1 MTPASSKLLSPLCL
15 TNADGT
21 TTMLRNRLIMG
32 SMHTGLEELPD
43 GWERLAAFY
52 AERAAGGVGLIVTG
66 GLSPNSEGNMWSG
79 MRTLDSEEAASP
91 HRVITEA
98 VHAQGAHIVIQL
110 LHAGRYAT
118 HADGVAPSALR
129 SPISPATP
137 REMSADDIHRTL
149 FDYAQAAILAQGVG
163 YDGVEVMGA
172 EGYLINQFMA
182 PRANQRN
189 DEWGGSLENRIRFGV
204 EAVRKVRAATRSN
217 FIIIFRLSML
227 DLVQGG
233 CTWDE
238 VVEMAKAIE
247 AAGANIINPY
257 VGWHESRVPTIA
269 TLVPRG
275 AFTGLTMRL
284 KSELGVPVVASN
296 RINDPGLAEQIL
308 AQGGA
313 DLVSMAR
320 PLLADPMLLN
330 KYASGQSALI
340 NTCIACNQGCLDE
353 AFSGRLTTCM
363 VNPRA
368 CRETELR
375 IEPTAK
381 PKRIAVVGAGPGG
394 LACAVTAAQRGHE
407 VTLYDAAPVIGGQ
420 FNLARLIPGKE
431 EYSETLR
438 YFSAEL
444 VRLGVKQRLGERA
457 ASKSLLAAGF
467 DHLVL
472 ATGVVP
478 RRPSWPGIEH
488 PRVLRYA
495 DVIEGRTPVGARV
508 AIVGAGGIGFDVA
521 ELLSHEHLEGNELE
535 QFTATWGIDLQGQ
548 SPGGLTNPQP
558 ARMSRELWLLQR
570 RSDSLGK
577 GLGKT
582 TGWIRRALLRR
593 RGVNMLSG
601 VVYDRFDEEGLHI
614 SVGGV
619 ARILPVDHVVICAGQ
634 DSDRS
639 LLGELESAGQP
650 LSLVGGARMA
660 GELDATRAI
669 DEGVRLACRL

>member
-1 MTPASSKLLSPLCL
+1 MSPLCL
-15 TNADGT
+15 THADGT
-21 TTMLRNRLIMG
+21 TTTLRNRLLMG

-43 GWERLAAFY
+43 GWDRLAAFY
-52 AERAAGGVGLIVTG
+52 AERAEGGVGLIVTG
-66 GLSPNSEGNMWSG
+66 GLSPNREGNMWPG
-79 MRTLDSEEAASP
+79 MRTLDSEESASP
-91 HRVITEA
+91 HRAITTA
-98 VHAQGAHIVIQL
+98 VHAHGAHIVIQL

-118 HADGVAPSALR
+118 HAEGVAPSALR

-137 REMSADDIHRTL
+137 REMSVEDIRRTIS
-149 FDYAQAAILAQGVG
+149 DYAQAAILAQSVG
-163 YDGVEVMGA
+163 YDGVEIMGA

-204 EAVRKVRAATRSN
+204 ETVRQVRAATRSD
-217 FIIIFRLSML
+217 FIVIFRLSML
-227 DLVQGG
+227 DLVEGG

-238 VVEMAKAIE
+238 VVEMAKAV
-247 AAGANIINPY
+247 AVAGASIINPY

-275 AFTGLTMRL
+275 AFTGLTRRL
-284 KSELGVPVVASN
+284 KSELDVPVVASN
-296 RINDPGLAEQIL
+296 RINDPRLAEQIL
-308 AQGGA
+308 AQDGA

-330 KYASGQSALI
+330 KFASGQSALI

-375 IEPTAK
+375 IEPTAE
-381 PKRIAVVGAGPGG
+381 PKRIAVVGAGPSG
-394 LACAVTAAQRGHE
+394 LAFAVTAAQRGHQ
-407 VTLYDAAPVIGGQ
+407 VTLYDAASVVGGQ

-444 VRLGVKQRLGERA
+444 VRHGVKQRLGERA
-457 ASKSLLAAGF
+457 SSESLLKAGF
-467 DHLVL
+467 DHVVL

-478 RRPSWPGIEH
+478 RRLTWPGIDH

-495 DVIEGRTPVGARV
+495 DVIEGRAPVGARV

-521 ELLSHEHLEGNELE
+521 ELLSHEHLEGDELA
-535 QFTATWGIDLQGQ
+535 QFTATWGIDLKGQ
-548 SPGGLTNPQP
+548 NPGGMTEPHP
-558 ARMSRELWLLQR
+558 ARMRRELWLLQR
-570 RSDSLGK
+570 RPDSLGK

-601 VVYDRFDEEGLHI
+601 VIYERFDDEGLHI
-614 SVGGV
+614 TVGGV
-619 ARILPVDHVVICAGQ
+619 TKILPVDHVVICAGQ
-634 DSDRS
+634 ESEQS
-639 LLGELESAGQP
+639 LLGELERAGQP
-650 LSLVGGARMA
+650 VSLVGGALMA
-660 GELDATRAI
+660 GDLDATRAI